1 MTFENP
7 TSFLL
12 RNKSNDNNNNNN
24 NNNNKNNNNNNNNNK
39 PMDNTYMIS
48 ILKGVG
54 V

>member
-12 RNKSNDNNNNNN
+12 RNKSNN
-24 NNNNKNNNNNNNNNK
+24 NNNNNNNNNK

-48 ILKGVG
+48 ILREVG

>member
-1 MTFENP
+1 MPFENP

-12 RNKSNDNNNNNN
+12 RNKSND
-24 NNNNKNNNNNNNNNK
+24 NNNNNNNNNK

>member
-12 RNKSNDNNNNNN
+12 RNKSNNNND
-24 NNNNKNNNNNNNNNK
+24 NNNNNNNK

-48 ILKGVG
+48 ILREVG